1 MPVNKHY
8 ETSCVCDADPST
20 IPNSTSSCS
29 VDALTFEFEQVDS
42 RLDIGE
48 GESVLRVG
56 AYAAQA
62 DVAAKERR
70 RMVRHTLGIRLDH
83 VVSKPYAA
91 CRTGA
96 MEY

>member
-20 IPNSTSSCS
+20 IPNSTRSCS

-56 AYAAQA
+56 VYAAQA

-70 RMVRHTLGIRLDH
+70 RSPTAGMRTGFMVRFRDKI
-83 VVSKPYAA
+83 
-91 CRTGA
+91 
-96 MEY
+96 

>member
-8 ETSCVCDADPST
+8 ETSRVCDADPST
-20 IPNSTSSCS
+20 IPNSTRSCS
-29 VDALTFEFEQVDS
+29 VDALTYDEQVDS

-70 RMVRHTLGIRLDH
+70 RSPTAGMRTGFMVRFRDQI
-83 VVSKPYAA
+83 
-91 CRTGA
+91 
-96 MEY
+96 